1 MPEITPVEQYLLDEG
16 LIPSRDLPPDKAV
29 KPHLYERLKDWC
41 IRQKITTHRRGEAWR
56 RNLDSPLTDRGEMM
70 CVELKVVANSLQDLD
85 AFIDYRHDR
94 LLRVIDWLVREQAKP
109 LAELLARERPDH
121 IMPERWDARVENER
135 SSLRNQFAPLEELL
149 SRGGSAWRVDVDPAG
164 LFERVTDAEI
174 SGLKQATSVGDD
186 ATDYLREGW
195 AAAWGLNPD
204 GEKAHDRAI
213 KALEAMFRD
222 VVAPKHPGAK
232 LNDIANYLRDK
243 PGNWTGRLQ
252 NALPASVRK
261 GRSDH
266 GVEIVESIARGVFA
280 ADCRHAGIEGY
291 TTNDLDDGRDA
302 ITLAV
307 ALIAMQRRGFLRRID
322 EDQ

>member
-1 MPEITPVEQYLLDEG
+1 MGWRKPRVPARVRAGLKKQRAEPLGTEISDQLARAMWLWATDHFEYTVTYVEPARVSTRLTRMCLTLGVDADSLQTLVG
-16 LIPSRDLPPDKAV
+16 LASRD
-29 KPHLYERLKDWC
+29 H
-41 IRQKITTHRRGEAWR
+41 G
-56 RNLDSPLTDRGEMM
+56 
-70 CVELKVVANSLQDLD
+70 
-85 AFIDYRHDR
+85 
-94 LLRVIDWLVREQAKP
+94 LLVDMIDWLIDEIIGDNAGAVRLQVSTGNGALSSEGRQ
-109 LAELLARERPDH
+109 LLRDLDE
-121 IMPERWDARVENER
+121 
-135 SSLRNQFAPLEELL
+135 LEELL
-149 SRGGSAWRVDVDPAG
+149 VLGNSAWAVDLTVPG
-164 LFERVTDAEI
+164 LVQRLSDEE
-174 SGLKQATSVGDD
+174 QATFEAATEVGDD

-222 VVAPKHPGAK
+222 VVAPDYPGAK

-243 PGNWTGRLQ
+243 PEKWTGRLQ

-280 ADCRHAGIEGY
+280 ADCRHAGIEGH
-291 TTNDLDDGRDA
+291 TANDPDDGRDA